1 MARPRGR
8 LASTPEEVVA
18 REEKVW
24 ELRIKGKT
32 QINIAKEVGITQSA
46 VSDILDRLHKRYR
59 SALDQDVARVQEEQ
73 ILILQHI
80 ADEAL
85 DAWEKDLQETRSGR
99 QFRNPAYVSSAMAA
113 LADIRK
119 ITGIKPK
126 DDSDQAGNG
135 KDALEAVMG
144 ILDAAR
150 EARNNSTS
158 S

>member
-8 LASTPEEVVA
+8 LANLPEKVVS
-18 REEKVW
+18 REEKIW

-32 QINIAKEVGITQSA
+32 QMSIAKELGMAQSS
-46 VSDILDRLHKRYR
+46 VSETLDRLHKRYR
-59 SALDQDVARVQEEQ
+59 STLDQDVARVQEEQ

-126 DDSDQAGNG
+126 DDSEQSGNC
-135 KDALEAVMG
+135 KDTLDAVLG

-150 EARNNSTS
+150 ETRNNSTS